1 MIAHDSN
8 DSNDAM
14 FFSSIEKVLSGYQR
28 RQALCNAPHMIH
40 KTKKVFL
47 VYVNNRRV
55 TAGPRVMVGEPWE
68 ESGRI

>member
-8 DSNDAM
+8 DSNGAT
-14 FFSSIEKVLSGYQR
+14 FFSSIEKALGGYQR
-28 RQALCNAPHMIH
+28 SQALCNAPHMIH

-55 TAGPRVMVGEPWE
+55 TARN
-68 ESGRI
+68 SFS

>member
-55 TAGPRVMVGEPWE
+55 TARNGF
-68 ESGRI
+68 S